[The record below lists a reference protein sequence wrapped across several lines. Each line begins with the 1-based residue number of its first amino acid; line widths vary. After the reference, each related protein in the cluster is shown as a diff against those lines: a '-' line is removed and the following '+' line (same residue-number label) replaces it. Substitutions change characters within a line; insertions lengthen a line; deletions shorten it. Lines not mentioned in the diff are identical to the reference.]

1 MRTEKLLFREGVKSS
16 LITIA
21 LLSLSLLFINL
32 QIYCLG
38 IKLYGLLV
46 LLLSLF
52 GTINFINLGLGSALV
67 SYYTN
72 SREDRSIF
80 WSMFFASFMFFLFL
94 SLTIIIIISFQYKY
108 IFNFLGIK
116 EYPLNLYAFYGLGLI
131 GISKLLM
138 TIASSY
144 WQAKVDFVKLKFYSF
159 LNVYLPITIIIVLYT
174 FKKNLNLSLFFAGIS
189 NILFII
195 AMVIYIFFRNKQIF
209 KIKINR
215 SLMKVFLK
223 AGFQFQG
230 IAIID
235 AFSNPVL
242 NLLINKN
249 FGLNYVSYFDIA
261 LKLLRAMRQI
271 IVAASEP
278 FFGKLTELNNK
289 NKKLLMKLIVIKYS
303 KIITIISI
311 LFLSFT
317 VIFSKEILN
326 LWVGEDLSNN
336 TYIIVNIISTGFALN
351 IASSVIYNYFLVS
364 SYGRKHL
371 FIHQLILLAMLFV
384 IYFLH
389 VTNVK
394 YFCWL
399 LAFSYSVSALY
410 LFFVFKHFINKKI

>member
-16 LITIA
+16 FITLI
-21 LLSLSLLFINL
+21 LLLLSLLFINL
-32 QIYCLG
+32 QIYFLG

-52 GTINFINLGLGSALV
+52 GAISFINLGLGSALV

-72 SREDRSIF
+72 SGKNREMF

-108 IFNFLGIK
+108 IFNFLGIN
-116 EYPLNLYAFYGLGLI
+116 EYHLNLYAFYGLGLI
-131 GISKLLM
+131 GVSKLLM

-159 LNVYLPITIIIVLYT
+159 LNVYLPITIIIALFS
-174 FKKNLNLSLFFAGIS
+174 FKKNFSLSLFFAGIG
-189 NILFII
+189 NILFIVI
-195 AMVIYIFFRNKQIF
+195 MVMYIYFRNNQIF
-209 KIKINR
+209 KIKIDR
-215 SLMKVFLK
+215 SLIKVFLK
-223 AGFQFQG
+223 DGFQFQG
-230 IAIID
+230 IAIIN

-242 NLLINKN
+242 NLLINKD
-249 FGLNYVSYFDIA
+249 FGLSYVSYFDIA

-271 IVAASEP
+271 IVAAIEP

-303 KIITIISI
+303 KIITMISI

-317 VIFSKEILN
+317 LIFSKKILN
-326 LWVGEDLSNN
+326 LWVGADLSNN

-364 SYGRKHL
+364 LHGRKHL

-384 IYFLH
+384 IYFLN
-389 VTNVK
+389 VTNLE

-399 LAFSYSVSALY
+399 FTFSYSVSALY
-410 LFFVFKHFINKKI
+410 LFFVFKRFINKKI

>member
-1 MRTEKLLFREGVKSS
+1 MRTEKLLLREGVKSS
-16 LITIA
+16 FITIA
-21 LLSLSLLFINL
+21 LLLLSLLFINL

-38 IKLYGLLV
+38 MELYGLLV

-72 SREDRSIF
+72 SGKDRSIF

-108 IFNFLGIK
+108 IFSFLGIK
-116 EYPLNLYAFYGLGLI
+116 GYPLNLYAFYGLALI

-159 LNVYLPITIIIVLYT
+159 LNVYLPITIIVVLYS
-174 FKKNLNLSLFFAGIS
+174 FKKNFNLSLFFAGIS
-189 NILFII
+189 NILFIF
-195 AMVIYIFFRNKQIF
+195 AMAIYIFFRNNQIF
-209 KIKINR
+209 KIRINR
-215 SLMKVFLK
+215 SLIKGFLK
-223 AGFQFQG
+223 VGFQFQG
-230 IAIID
+230 IAIIR

-249 FGLNYVSYFDIA
+249 FGLIYVSYFDIA
-261 LKLLRAMRQI
+261 LKLLRATRQI

-278 FFGKLTELNNK
+278 FFGKLTELNNR
-289 NKKLLMKLIVIKYS
+289 NKKLLIKLITIKYT
-303 KIITIISI
+303 KIITVISI
-311 LFLSFT
+311 LFLAFNI
-317 VIFSKEILN
+317 IFSRIILN
-326 LWVGEDLSNN
+326 LWVGEYLSNN
-336 TYIIVNIISTGFALN
+336 TYTIVNIISIGFAFN

-364 SYGRKHL
+364 LHGRKHV

-384 IYFLH
+384 IYFL
-389 VTNVK
+389 NVINLK

-399 LAFSYSVSALY
+399 LASSYSVSALY
-410 LFFVFKHFINKKI
+410 LFFVFTHFINNKI